1 MAFDWVRR
9 DKINKT
15 VILDSSALLSFFE
28 FSVDWQNQLGR
39 LLGGY
44 RLVVPTAVIHEL
56 RILATQN
63 RGGKKVAA
71 ALKLIENYETI
82 DEDAR
87 SADEALVNIAEKT
100 RGIVVTNDAELRNR
114 LKDRGLAVIF
124 LRGKKKLAFDE

>member
-28 FSVDWQNQLGR
+28 FSVDWENQLGR

-71 ALKLIENYETI
+71 ALKLIEKYETI

>member
-28 FSVDWQNQLGR
+28 FSVDWENQLGR

-44 RLVVPTAVIHEL
+44 RLVVPTAVKQEL
-56 RILATQN
+56 RILAAQN
-63 RGGKKVAA
+63 RGGKKAAA
-71 ALKLIENYETI
+71 ALKLIEKYETI

-87 SADEALVNIAEKT
+87 SADEALIKIAEKT
-100 RGIVVTNDAELRNR
+100 KGIVVTNDAELRNR